1 MIGVLAMHVRLL
13 GARAF
18 ASFVSLIVD
27 FRKFDVVIVLVIAH
41 LAFIVFTR
49 ANFTVTTLIMGL
61 PV

>member
-1 MIGVLAMHVRLL
+1 MHVRLL

-18 ASFVSLIVD
+18 ASFGSLIVD

-49 ANFTVTTLIMGL
+49 ANSTVTTLMMGL

>member
-1 MIGVLAMHVRLL
+1 MHVRLL

-18 ASFVSLIVD
+18 ASFVSLVVD

-49 ANFTVTTLIMGL
+49 ANSTVTSLMRGL
-61 PV
+61 AV